1 MHAVVMPAAAPL
13 HAARASAPPCRASR
27 FARHAAPRG
36 RRAGVVAAAGSS
48 NGGAPQLTL
57 HLGECTVAFPFTLA
71 RAQARALGGHTP
83 ATRGISAAASPQRVT
98 AEKRG

>member
-1 MHAVVMPAAAPL
+1 MRAVMSPAAAPL
-13 HAARASAPPCRASR
+13 HAARATALPCRASR
-27 FARHAAPRG
+27 VGRHAAPRV
-36 RRAGVVAAAGSS
+36 RRASVVAAAGSS

-71 RAQARALGGHTP
+71 RAQARALGACTP
-83 ATRGISAAASPQRVT
+83 TARGISVPASPQRGV

>member
-1 MHAVVMPAAAPL
+1 MTPVAAPL
-13 HAARASAPPCRASR
+13 HAARAAALSCRASR
-27 FARHAAPRG
+27 VSRHAAPRV
-36 RRAGVVAAAGSS
+36 RRASVVAAAGSS

-83 ATRGISAAASPQRVT
+83 ATRGISAAASPQRVV